1 MSETIR
7 TRAVRR
13 LRRSRPAEQVRDLQ
27 ARVARLEED
36 VAESRRL
43 NERLSDVLDVV
54 VELLVPA
61 VQRDDARLEE
71 ALKKLN
77 QSVPQ

>member
-7 TRAVRR
+7 TRAMRR
-13 LRRSRPAEQVRDLQ
+13 LRRRLVADQVRDLQ

-36 VAESRRL
+36 IAESRRL

-61 VQRDDARLEE
+61 VQRDDARLDE